1 MRCSGNGQ
9 RQWTVTCEV
18 SRFATGAPAE
28 RVGWLQNDVDA
39 PSPAPS
45 ERASVPSLTS
55 LEHGGGASDGSGP
68 GVGRACGPLAGLGPL
83 GPLGPLALPTLE
95 PRA

>member
-1 MRCSGNGQ
+1 MPPVPPPSPLPSPPR
-9 RQWTVTCEV
+9 VV
-18 SRFATGAPAE
+18 AGAPAE

-45 ERASVPSLTS
+45 ERPSVPSLTS
-55 LEHGGGASDGSGP
+55 LEHGGGGGGAADGAGA

-83 GPLGPLALPTLE
+83 GPLALPALE